1 MSRTE
6 KIGVGIVGY
15 GYWGPNLVRNF
26 SESPDANVVGICDG
40 NQQRLAKAKIDYPG
54 VPLYS
59 DFHEMLQNSE
69 VDAISLATPV
79 DTHFPLA
86 LKALEAGKHVL
97 VEKPMASNEEQALRL
112 RDAADKR
119 GLTLMVGHT
128 FVYTGAVR
136 KIKELVS
143 SGELGDLHYYDGVRV
158 NLGLFQHDVNVLW
171 DLAIH
176 DLSILDYVLGREPV
190 EVSAT
195 GMRHLPDQQ
204 ESIAY
209 LTLFFED
216 NLIAHLH
223 VNWMAP
229 VKIRRTLIG
238 GSKKMIVYDDLEP
251 SEKVR
256 VYDRGVDLVESDED
270 IRQMLVSYRT
280 GDAWIP
286 KIDFREGLAVEVSH
300 FIDCICNSQQP
311 ISGASVGVRTVRIL
325 EAANRSMQNR
335 GKPIEIKSV

>member
-1 MSRTE
+1 MD

-26 SESPDANVVGICDG
+26 YSSPDAKVVGVCDG
-40 NQQRLAKAKIDYPG
+40 NSERLTKVKRTFPG

-59 DFHEMLQNSE
+59 DFDEMLQNTE
-69 VDAISLATPV
+69 LDAISLATPV

-86 LKALEAGKHVL
+86 MKALEAGKHVL
-97 VEKPMASNEEQALRL
+97 VEKPMASTSEQAIQL
-112 RDAADKR
+112 RDAAAER

-128 FVYTGAVR
+128 FVYTGAVQ

-176 DLSILDYVLGREPV
+176 DLSILDYVIGREPV
-190 EVSAT
+190 AVSAT
-195 GMRHLPDQQ
+195 GMSHLPDQQ

-229 VKIRRTLIG
+229 AKIRRTLIG
-238 GSKKMIVYDDLEP
+238 GSKKMIIYDDLEP
-251 SEKVR
+251 SEKIR
-256 VYDRGVDLVESDED
+256 VYDKGVDLVESDED

-286 KIDFREGLAVEVSH
+286 KVELTEGLAVEVSH
-300 FIDCICNSQQP
+300 FLSCIRNSEDP
-311 ISGASVGVRTVRIL
+311 ISGASAGIRTVQIL
-325 EAANRSMQNR
+325 EAANTSMKNR
-335 GKPIEIKSV
+335 GASVEMRPIQ

>member
-1 MSRTE
+1 MSDAD

-26 SESPDANVVGICDG
+26 YASPDTKVIGVCDSHRERLQKVKRSFPNVDM
-40 NQQRLAKAKIDYPG
+40 
-54 VPLYS
+54 YS
-59 DFHEMLQNSE
+59 DFDELLRNPGL
-69 VDAISLATPV
+69 DAISLATPV

-86 LKALEAGKHVL
+86 MKALEAGKHVL
-97 VEKPMASNEEQALRL
+97 VEKPMASTTEQALLL
-112 RDAADKR
+112 RDAAKKR

-128 FVYTGAVR
+128 FVYTGAVQ
-136 KIKELVS
+136 KIKDLVS

-176 DLSILDYVLGREPV
+176 DLSILDYVIGREPLA
-190 EVSAT
+190 VSAT
-195 GMRHLPDQQ
+195 GVSHIPDQP
-204 ESIAY
+204 ESLAY

-216 NLIAHLH
+216 KLMAHLH

-256 VYDRGVDLVESDED
+256 VYDKGVDLVESDED

-286 KIDFREGLAVEVSH
+286 KVDLTEGLAVEVSH
-300 FIDCICNSQQP
+300 FIDCIRHSREP
-311 ISGASVGVRTVRIL
+311 ISGAAVGIRTVQIL
-325 EAANRSMQNR
+325 EAANQSMKHR
-335 GKPIEIKSV
+335 GEAVEINPV